1 MEMTLNQ
8 YLALMKTHNMVP
20 VYKVYDEDLLTPIG
34 VYSKLQ
40 KLEPSYILE
49 SVGDPKDLGRYSF
62 IGLETEPLTGV
73 DGNETFEQIQRIVKK
88 YKGPFIDELPRA
100 TASIIGYMAY
110 NGIEDIYPIDLKS
123 KPSIPK
129 YQLLLSKVVV
139 ALDHLTHQLI
149 IMVNV
154 HQPKEGDYDQA
165 MDKIDHIYQK
175 LTQAEDLKNEEKS
188 KIPPLVFRS
197 NFEKNDYMQAVQKVK
212 DYIVA
217 GDVFQVVLSQKFT
230 AKGHV
235 DGFQLYRNLRKENPS
250 PYLSYIRLPDV
261 EILCSSPEMLVRLDE
276 DTVETAPIAGTRAV
290 KNDGKDDM
298 RERELLSDEK
308 DKAEHLM
315 LVDLGR
321 NDIGKVSASGSVT
334 VPVYCEAKRFSKVM
348 HLVSSVKGN
357 PAKGVTGIDA
367 LKATFPAGT
376 VSGAPK
382 LRAMEI
388 INELEPDSR
397 DVYAGSILMMNQSG
411 HLNSCISIRTIQLKK
426 DEIMIQAGGGIVY
439 DSNPDHEFLEVLNK
453 SRAMFNAVEKTYKG
467 EVVYDFDY
475 R

>member
-8 YLALMKTHNMVP
+8 YLTLMKTHDMVP

-34 VYSKLQ
+34 VYSKLRS
-40 KLEPSYILE
+40 LEPSYILE

-62 IGLETEPLTGV
+62 IGLETETLTEV
-73 DGNETFEQIQRIVKK
+73 KGNERFEEIETIVAS
-88 YKGPFIDELPRA
+88 YKGPFIKELPSA

-110 NGIEDIYPIDLKS
+110 NGIEDIHPIKLKS
-123 KPSIPK
+123 KPTIPK

-139 ALDHLTHQLI
+139 ALDHLNHQLI

-154 HQPKEGDYDQA
+154 HQPKEEDYEMA
-165 MDKIDHIYQK
+165 MDKINCIYQK
-175 LTQAEDLKNEEKS
+175 LTLSEGLKKEAESTN
-188 KIPPLVFRS
+188 PPLVFKS

-212 DYIVA
+212 DYIIA

-235 DGFQLYRNLRKENPS
+235 DGFELYRNLRKENPS
-250 PYLSYIRLPDV
+250 PYLSYIRLADV

-276 DTVETAPIAGTRAV
+276 ESVETAPIAGTRAV
-290 KNDGKDDM
+290 KNDGKDDL
-298 RERELLSDEK
+298 REKELLSDHK

-321 NDIGKVSASGSVT
+321 NDIGKISAPGSVT

-348 HLVSSVKGN
+348 HLVSSVRGK
-357 PAKGVTGIDA
+357 PANGMTGMDA
-367 LKATFPAGT
+367 LRATFPAGT

-426 DEIMIQAGGGIVY
+426 DEIMIQAGGGIVF
-439 DSNPDHEFLEVLNK
+439 DSNPNHEFLEVLNK
-453 SRAMFNAVEKTYKG
+453 SRAMFNAVEKTHKG
-467 EVVYDFDY
+467 EVIYDFDY